1 MTNNELLLAMSDMM
15 ETKLKAEVRP
25 LRNEMY
31 DMEQRLESKVLGVKD
46 ELQHEIRS
54 GGKGLTE

>member
-31 DMEQRLESKVLGVKD
+31 DMEQRLESKIGRASCRERV
-46 ELQHEIRS
+46 S
-54 GGKGLTE
+54 A